1 MEFLGLFMNV
11 SIFSIILFVIGIGLI
26 IVEMF
31 EPGFGF
37 FGAFGIVSL
46 IVCIFVTA
54 QTVAE
59 GLMLTAI
66 FFVILLILLGV
77 FLLLV
82 SKGRL
87 PAKLILRESETL
99 EQGFSGTE
107 DMAYLMGKT
116 GVVVTICRPV
126 GNVDFDGVKLEVVTQ
141 GEFIENGELVEVVEI
156 EGNRV
161 VVKPAQKN
169 KKEGV

>member
-1 MEFLGLFMNV
+1 MEFIGLWANV
-11 SIFSIILFVIGIGLI
+11 SIFSIILFVIGVGLI

-37 FGAFGIVSL
+37 FGAFGILAL

-54 QTVAE
+54 ETVAQ
-59 GLMLTAI
+59 GLALTAI
-66 FFVILLILLGV
+66 FFVLILILLAI
-77 FLLLV
+77 FLILV

-87 PAKLILRESETL
+87 PGKLVLKESETL

-107 DMAYLMGKT
+107 DMAYLMGKS
-116 GVVVTICRPV
+116 GIVVTTCRPV
-126 GNVDFDGVKLEVVTQ
+126 GNVDFDGVKLEVVTE
-141 GEFIENGELVEVVEI
+141 GEFLEKGAKVEVVEI

-161 VVKPAQKN
+161 VVKLC
-169 KKEGV
+169 KKTENEGV

>member
-1 MEFLGLFMNV
+1 MEFINMLASV
-11 SIFSIILFVIGIGLI
+11 SIFSIILFVVGIGLV

-37 FGAFGIVSL
+37 FGTFGIVSL
-46 IVCIFVTA
+46 IACIFVTA
-54 QTVAE
+54 DTVAH
-59 GLMLTAI
+59 GLILTAI
-66 FFVILLILLGV
+66 FFVILLIMLGI
-77 FLLLV
+77 FLILV
-82 SKGRL
+82 SKGKL
-87 PAKLILRESETL
+87 PGKLVLKEAETV

-116 GVVVTICRPV
+116 GVVVTTCRPV

-141 GEFIENGELVEVVEI
+141 GEFLEKGEKVEVVEI

-161 VVKPAQKN
+161 VVKQSSITN
-169 KKEGV
+169 KEEV

>member
-1 MEFLGLFMNV
+1 MEFIGLFANV
-11 SIFSIILFVIGIGLI
+11 SIFSIILFIIGVGLI
-26 IVEMF
+26 IAEMF
-31 EPGFGF
+31 QPGFGV
-37 FGAFGIVSL
+37 FGTLGIVAL

-54 QTVAE
+54 DTVAQ
-59 GLMLTAI
+59 GLILTAI
-66 FFVILLILLGV
+66 FFVILLILLAI
-77 FLLLV
+77 FLILV

-87 PAKLILRESETL
+87 PGKLVLKESETL

-116 GVVVTICRPV
+116 GIVSTLCRPV

-141 GEFIENGELVEVVEI
+141 GEFIEKGEKVEVIEI

-161 VVKPAQKN
+161 VVKLYN
-169 KKEGV
+169 K

>member
-66 FFVILLILLGV
+66 FFVILLILLGI

-87 PAKLILRESETL
+87 PAKLILRESETVD
-99 EQGFSGTE
+99 QGFSGTE
-107 DMAYLMGKT
+107 DRAYLMGKT
-116 GVVVTICRPV
+116 GAVVTICRPV

-141 GEFIENGELVEVVEI
+141 GEFIEAGELVEVIEI

-161 VVKPAQKN
+161 VVKQCSKL

>member
-1 MEFLGLFMNV
+1 MDFIGLLESV
-11 SIFSIILFVIGIGLI
+11 SILSIILFVVGVGLL

-46 IVCIFVTA
+46 IACIFVTA
-54 QTVAE
+54 DTVAQ
-59 GLMLTAI
+59 GLTLTII
-66 FFVILLILLGV
+66 FFVLILILLGI
-77 FLLLV
+77 FLALV

-87 PAKLILRESETL
+87 PGKLILKDAETL

-107 DMAYLMGKT
+107 DMAYLMKKT

-141 GEFIENGELVEVVEI
+141 GEYIEKGKMVEVIEI

-161 VVKPAQKN
+161 VVKQQVID
-169 KKEGV
+169 KK

>member
-1 MEFLGLFMNV
+1 MEFIELLMNV
-11 SIFSIILFVIGIGLI
+11 SIISIILFIVGVGLL

-37 FGAFGIVSL
+37 FGTFGIVSL
-46 IVCIFVTA
+46 IACIFVTA
-54 QTVAE
+54 DTVSH
-59 GLMLTAI
+59 GLILTAI
-66 FFVILLILLGV
+66 FFVIILILLGI
-77 FLLLV
+77 FLILV
-82 SKGRL
+82 SKNKLPGRL
-87 PAKLILRESETL
+87 VLKESETL

-116 GVVVTICRPV
+116 GTVVTICRPV

-141 GEFIENGELVEVVEI
+141 GDFIEKGEEVEVVEI

-161 VVKPAQKN
+161 VVKTL
-169 KKEGV
+169 KK

>member
-1 MEFLGLFMNV
+1 MEFLNLFTNI
-11 SIFSIILFVIGIGLI
+11 SILSLILFIVGIGLL

-37 FGAFGIVSL
+37 FGAFGIVAL
-46 IVCIFVTA
+46 IVCVFVTA
-54 QTVAE
+54 ETVAQ
-59 GLMLTAI
+59 GLILTAI
-66 FFVILLILLGV
+66 FFVILLIMLGI
-77 FLLLV
+77 FLALV

-87 PAKLILRESETL
+87 PGKMILKESETL

-107 DMAYLMGKT
+107 DMSYLMGKT
-116 GVVVTICRPV
+116 GEVVTICRPV

-141 GEFIENGELVEVVEI
+141 GEFIQKGETVEVIEI

-161 VVKPAQKN
+161 VVKI
-169 KKEGV
+169 KKHNGK